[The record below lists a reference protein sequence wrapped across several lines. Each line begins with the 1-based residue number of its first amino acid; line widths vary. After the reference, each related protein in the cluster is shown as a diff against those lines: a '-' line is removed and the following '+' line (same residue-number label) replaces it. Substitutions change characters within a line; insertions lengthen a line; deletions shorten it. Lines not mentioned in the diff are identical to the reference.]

1 MEVNEMERSKITN
14 INWNKLYTQIKETGK
29 NVFEFSEEL
38 GFENYYISCCKDRKW
53 MYDKTLNR
61 IASALN
67 MKPEDLLLTAD
78 MKLKESMDR
87 YIIEELSEIRCAIN
101 KQNELLRILTNQ
113 LDVKEEKEN
122 SVE

>member
-1 MEVNEMERSKITN
+1 MERSKITN